1 MSSKCAIL
9 LVRVVEGV
17 SVVVVEVFYK
27 QVRHRIIFD
36 TLSFNMRRNIV
47 QNIFP
52 SKLEKEKLLT
62 QLNLLGATT
71 VVVEFRGGGDEGE
84 IESVYYI
91 DRNGESQEIPKD
103 MISWTQVVYGDKPKL
118 TKEMS
123 LVDALEDLCY
133 RALDEASMDWYNN
146 EGGQGSLVI
155 DFRESPPKTC
165 LELGINSMSTED
177 YKFAMDEEEDE

>member
-1 MSSKCAIL
+1 MFINRTKLTAVNNVHLSKRSS
-9 LVRVVEGV
+9 
-17 SVVVVEVFYK
+17 
-27 QVRHRIIFD
+27 
-36 TLSFNMRRNIV
+36 IV
-47 QNIFP
+47 QNIYP
-52 SKLEKEKLLT
+52 SKLEKQKLLT

-91 DRNGESQEIPKD
+91 DRNGDSQEIPKD

-118 TKEMS
+118 TTEMS
-123 LVDALEDLCY
+123 LVDVLEDLCY
-133 RALDEASMDWYNN
+133 RALDASGMDWYNN

-155 DFRESPPKTC
+155 DFRESPPKTG
-165 LELGINSMSTED
+165 LELGINHTSTED